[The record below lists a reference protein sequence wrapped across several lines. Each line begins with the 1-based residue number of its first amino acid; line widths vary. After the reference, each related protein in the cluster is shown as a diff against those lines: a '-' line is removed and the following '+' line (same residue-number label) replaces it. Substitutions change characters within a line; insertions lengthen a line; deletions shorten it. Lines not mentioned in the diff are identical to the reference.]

1 VWDQL
6 IHELYEGAVL
16 IFHRNY
22 ELNTIPAY
30 RRFQLLLIVTEK
42 IKGPKMMKMTVCVGR
57 WYFVVKKKTMM
68 PNESSWDFFIKGLM
82 VMRASIAKSFSL
94 AGDTFV

>member
-1 VWDQL
+1 MTPNSILENRLFFYFLHNVVWDQL

-16 IFHRNY
+16 VSHRNY

-42 IKGPKMMKMTVCVGR
+42 IKGPKMMKMTVWVGR
-57 WYFVVKKKTMM
+57 WYFVVHKK
-68 PNESSWDFFIKGLM
+68 L
-82 VMRASIAKSFSL
+82 
-94 AGDTFV
+94 